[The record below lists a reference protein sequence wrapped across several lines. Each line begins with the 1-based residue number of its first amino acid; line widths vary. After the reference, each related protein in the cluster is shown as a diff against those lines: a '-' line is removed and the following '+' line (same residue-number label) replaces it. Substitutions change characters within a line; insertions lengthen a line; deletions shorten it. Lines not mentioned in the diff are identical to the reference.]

1 MSSLSLWPFSSTT
14 FMVSTSRWEK
24 NVSLSNF
31 YKQVKQKVQLSSFSP
46 SLWANRRY
54 LVFTPFI
61 IAVFSF
67 CSQSSLCVPDCVR
80 INRDY
85 SYLNKQHGYEHIT
98 YFKLE
103 LIIEK
108 RSKES
113 TQRLLD
119 KGDTDLSFY
128 PNMCSPCRQCVG
140 LYKICS
146 PQ

>member
-1 MSSLSLWPFSSTT
+1 M
-14 FMVSTSRWEK
+14 
-24 NVSLSNF
+24 SLSNF

-54 LVFTPFI
+54 LVVHT
-61 IAVFSF
+61 FSNSCIF
-67 CSQSSLCVPDCVR
+67 FLFSEFFVPDCVVR

-113 TQRLLD
+113 TPRLLD